1 MSPADRSQDLS
12 REPDVIIASGAIL
25 TRLTPDG
32 PTIAVIHRPVYG
44 DWCLPKGKMKENESL
59 KETAVREIGEETKCR
74 AVITGFAGVTTY
86 AVRNIPKTVYF
97 WNMSVT
103 HEDTFIP
110 NNEVDRLLW
119 LSPQEAL
126 KQLTHANEKRLVTHA
141 LSLQE
146 SPDRQATFARR
157 LWMCLRSGSP
167 RISRLKGSILTYRM
181 ELEFKRRRFGDDP
194 HQQRIDCLE
203 LALEALRTAEGCADR
218 GDLDTGWRCLFAA
231 QRLEIEGM
239 NDEELAIRAKGVA
252 DEARKITS
260 WRGDTI
266 RDLLKKEPD
275 QKTAPGAGRVSY
287 AMFMLHDY
295 YCTAYHKIALLSH
308 QLAILAGMLSVIVL
322 VIIVLAISDNL
333 PTISVFSAVSREMI
347 LAVILFGAAGGAVS
361 SCLSIMRTST
371 SSTIPAQIAT
381 WPLTLMRVLVGASS
395 ALVLYALINSD
406 LWKSI
411 FSVEIDSVGGV
422 LFVSFAAGFSERL
435 VQRAVTYI
443 ADKKS

>member
-1 MSPADRSQDLS
+1 
-12 REPDVIIASGAIL
+12 
-25 TRLTPDG
+25 
-32 PTIAVIHRPVYG
+32 
-44 DWCLPKGKMKENESL
+44 
-59 KETAVREIGEETKCR
+59 
-74 AVITGFAGVTTY
+74 
-86 AVRNIPKTVYF
+86 
-97 WNMSVT
+97 
-103 HEDTFIP
+103 
-110 NNEVDRLLW
+110 
-119 LSPQEAL
+119 
-126 KQLTHANEKRLVTHA
+126 
-141 LSLQE
+141 
-146 SPDRQATFARR
+146 
-157 LWMCLRSGSP
+157 
-167 RISRLKGSILTYRM
+167 
-181 ELEFKRRRFGDDP
+181 
-194 HQQRIDCLE
+194 
-203 LALEALRTAEGCADR
+203 
-218 GDLDTGWRCLFAA
+218 
-231 QRLEIEGM
+231 M